1 MRIHKNTGHTAKES
15 LLFKLATSDFCIQGN
30 GVTMLVRVIDPDQLE
45 EVELFSN
52 NGGRKEY
59 IGKPDDP
66 LWHL

>member
-1 MRIHKNTGHTAKES
+1 
-15 LLFKLATSDFCIQGN
+15 
-30 GVTMLVRVIDPDQLE
+30 MLVRVIDPDQLE